1 MKENLQ
7 KKVSCFVAILTLL
20 LLIFPAGFKAQIESQ
35 SSVLITTTPYA
46 FSASSGNFTYLTGGT
61 GVSSIQVDSGY
72 SGALPIG
79 FSFKFGCQDY
89 TQVYASSHGTLSFE
103 GGNPGFSNSI
113 EPPSSRKFLAPF
125 WADLDGRQGTASYVT
140 SGTAPNRVFT
150 MEWRNW
156 KRYGS
161 SVPNR
166 NISFQVKLYEGTNVI
181 QYIYKQE
188 LASSTSPKVSIGL
201 FYGDHNNN
209 KRWLDNASSSPTA
222 SSVQSSDLNRPATNQ
237 VYTFTRDGNSC
248 TTLCMGRTTL
258 NNSGGTKETDGLRI
272 IMTGAGNIQIVKNG
286 KGQIFGPDDRL
297 FYGTSKPYSAPA
309 LYTAHGLVLGIGQT
323 QYTTGTLKA
332 SYGFTD
338 GGRLTI
344 VSNTCQGDTGPDTD
358 GIERNK
364 IRLKATKNGRDYF
377 LNVYYYYRSPETFMT
392 IDYEVEI
399 PAGNTELVKV
409 AHGLDTALDG
419 GDMGP
424 GFVTGQAPY
433 YTVGVQKKGSYEA
446 FQYVSGTPWSG
457 YFSDFQHK
465 MNNGIG
471 GDLIFKNWIEPS
483 YSDNA
488 MGISLNFGKDSG
500 TYNSI
505 SKVIFNCNAEVAP
518 VLRQTSVPCGS
529 GSVNLNSF
537 VVPLNPNP
545 HNLVPMWRD
554 STGAEVADP
563 TSVSKAGVYT
573 VSYRDTVN
581 SCDSPPSTFT
591 ITGVCVVTTCTKPAS
606 TATPT
611 AFTKMGMSG
620 YSSLQK
626 DWPAKI
632 PNGFIAL
639 ESGFNGLV
647 ITRTVPGKITDPVA
661 GMLIYDTS
669 KNCFSLYN
677 GTSWKCIE
685 KSCND

>member
-20 LLIFPAGFKAQIESQ
+20 LLIFPTGLKAQESQ
-35 SSVLITTTPYA
+35 NWMANTTTPYA
-46 FSASSGNFTYLTGGT
+46 FSASSGSFTYLTGGT
-61 GVSSIQVDSGY
+61 GVSSIQVDTGF

-79 FSFKFGCQDY
+79 FSFKFGCKDY
-89 TQVYASSHGTLSFE
+89 TQVYASSDGTLSFE
-103 GGNPGFSNSI
+103 GGSPYSSNNN
-113 EPPSSRKFLAPF
+113 EPLSWKRFLAPF
-125 WADLDGRQGTASYVT
+125 WADLDGRLGKASYAT

-150 MEWRNW
+150 MEWRDW

-161 SVPNR
+161 GFYDK
-166 NISFQVKLYEGTNVI
+166 NISFQVKLYEETNEI
-181 QYIYKQE
+181 KYIYKQE
-188 LASSTSPKVSIGL
+188 FASGSPSGLSIGL
-201 FYGDHNNN
+201 FYGSDSSH
-209 KRWLDNASSSPTA
+209 KRWLNNASSSPTA
-222 SSVQSSDLNRPATNQ
+222 SSTQSSDLNRPATNQ
-237 VYTFTRDGNSC
+237 VYAFTPGDNNC
-248 TTLCMGRTTL
+248 TIVCSGRTTL
-258 NNSGGTKETDGLRI
+258 NNSGGTKGTDGLRV
-272 IMTGAGNIQIVKNG
+272 IMTGAGNIQIVRNG
-286 KGQIFGPDDRL
+286 TGQIYKSDDRL
-297 FYGTSKPYSAPA
+297 DSGTSSPYSVPG
-309 LYTAHGLVLGIGQT
+309 TTHGLILGIGGT

-332 SYGFTD
+332 SSGFTD

-344 VSNTCQGDTGPDTD
+344 VSNTCQEDTGPDAD

-364 IRLKATKNGRDYF
+364 IRLRATKNGRDYF

-392 IDYEVEI
+392 VDYEVEI
-399 PAGNTELVKV
+399 PVGNTELVKV
-409 AHGLDTALDG
+409 AHGWDTYLNG
-419 GDMGP
+419 GDSGP

-433 YTVGVQKKGSYEA
+433 YTMGVQKQGSYEA

-457 YFSDFQHK
+457 YYSANYFALNSNLDNDLAYK
-465 MNNGIG
+465 NVINSNPNTDNG
-471 GDLIFKNWIEPS
+471 
-483 YSDNA
+483 

-505 SKVIFNCNAEVAP
+505 NKVIFKCNAETRP

-529 GSVNLNSF
+529 GSINLNSF

-545 HNLVPMWRD
+545 HNLILMWRD
-554 STGAEVADP
+554 STGAEVANP

-573 VSYRDTVN
+573 VTYRDTVN